1 MCRSLVNVNQVKAA
15 INILRMCNWLYKDI
29 TEGTI
34 DEATRRLIDVSNSA
48 TSGMFEKASKDDI
61 TSFQAYTIP
70 NLDNKMSTHSERE
83 STSRCS
89 VSKKTP
95 LTIGAS

>member
-1 MCRSLVNVNQVKAA
+1 MWRSLVNVNQVKAA
-15 INILRMCNWLYKDI
+15 FRMCNWLYKDI

-34 DEATRRLIDVSNSA
+34 DEATRHLIEVSNSA
-48 TSGMFEKASKDDI
+48 TSSMFEKASKDDSA
-61 TSFQAYTIP
+61 SFQAYTIR

-83 STSRCS
+83 RESASRCS
-89 VSKKTP
+89 VSKKT